1 MSCEGEMFHKVI
13 EYEFEVGMLKV
24 IVNLEVKNIIY
35 ARTHVRVSEWVRE
48 RETLNAFM
56 LKLYD
61 VIQVSSPQQI
71 PVRTH
76 FSLFTDE
83 LWFSASPF
91 HTLPVT
97 NLCHEGKALMCDA

>member
-24 IVNLEVKNIIY
+24 IVNLEVKNITR
-35 ARTHVRVSEWVRE
+35 ASERKRDTE
-48 RETLNAFM
+48 CLL

-61 VIQVSSPQQI
+61 VIRVNSPQQI

-83 LWFSASPF
+83 LWFSASPLQ
-91 HTLPVT
+91 TLPDT
-97 NLCHEGKALMCDA
+97 NLCHEGKALMSDA